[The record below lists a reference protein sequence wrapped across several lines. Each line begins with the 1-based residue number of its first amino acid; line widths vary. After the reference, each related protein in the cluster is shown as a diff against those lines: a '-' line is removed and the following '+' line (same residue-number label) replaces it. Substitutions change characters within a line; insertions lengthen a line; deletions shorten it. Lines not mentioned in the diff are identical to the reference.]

1 MVGYRIWGSINHV
14 TCHQKEKKKKE
25 KKRGKKQRKEK
36 GKKKK
41 RQKRTD
47 IFMKRSHEMMKG
59 HIV

>member
-1 MVGYRIWGSINHV
+1 MVGCRIWGSINHV

-41 RQKRTD
+41 TK
-47 IFMKRSHEMMKG
+47 ENG
-59 HIV
+59 HIYEKIT